1 MSVLR
6 AIESTIEGLF
16 EGIFGR
22 AFRTHV
28 QPVELARKLAKEM
41 DEHRS
46 VSVSRVYVPNEY
58 TLYLSPSDRAQ
69 FAAYEGSL
77 VGELQEY
84 LVEHARREGYA
95 LLTPPRVLIETDAD
109 LAMGEFGT
117 ATRVAQPEE
126 GAAPAAV
133 ALPAPAPVV
142 PEPAPPVAPE
152 PVPVPVSVPVPV
164 VAVPEPPAA
173 TMVYRPETP
182 LAEDGPPP
190 PVAREQITLSVDG
203 NVIPVTSSRVV
214 VGRSRECDVRVDD
227 ANVSRRHVE
236 LVQESPT
243 VWVVEDLGSTN
254 GTEVNGQPLAGRA
267 RLDDGDRIAIG
278 STELVFGRSLR

>member
-6 AIESTIEGLF
+6 AIENKIEGLF
-16 EGIFGR
+16 EGVFGR

-58 TLYLSPSDRAQ
+58 TLFLSSSDRAQ

-95 LLTPPRVLIETDAD
+95 LLTPPRVLLETDDD
-109 LAMGEFGT
+109 LAMGEFGI
-117 ATRVAQPEE
+117 ATRVVQADEASAAAAVQLPA
-126 GAAPAAV
+126 AAPAA
-133 ALPAPAPVV
+133 PAPV
-142 PEPAPPVAPE
+142 PAPPAPL
-152 PVPVPVSVPVPV
+152 
-164 VAVPEPPAA
+164 PEPPPA

-182 LAEDGPPP
+182 LGEDDGPPP
-190 PVAREQITLSVDG
+190 EVVRERVTLTVDG
-203 NVIPVTSSRVV
+203 RVVPLTTSRVV
-214 VGRSRECDVRVDD
+214 VGRSRECDIRVEDN
-227 ANVSRRHVE
+227 NVSRRHCE
-236 LVQESPT
+236 LVQEGPT
-243 VWVVEDLGSTN
+243 AWNVADLGSTN
-254 GTEVNGQPLAGRA
+254 GTEVNGKRVSGKQ
-267 RLDDGDRIAIG
+267 RLDDGDRITIG
-278 STELVFGRSLR
+278 GTELVFGRSRS

>member
-6 AIESTIEGLF
+6 AIESKIEGLF

-58 TLYLSPSDRAQ
+58 TLYLSSSDRAQ

-84 LVEHARREGYA
+84 LTEHARREGYA
-95 LLTPPRVLIETDAD
+95 LLTPPRVLLQTDDD
-109 LAMGEFGT
+109 LAMGEFGI

-126 GAAPAAV
+126 AAPSAPVAAAAPPV
-133 ALPAPAPVV
+133 VPPPAPV
-142 PEPAPPVAPE
+142 EVA
-152 PVPVPVSVPVPV
+152 
-164 VAVPEPPAA
+164 EPPAA
-173 TMVYRPETP
+173 TMVYRPQEP
-182 LAEDGPPP
+182 LGEGSGPPP
-190 PVAREQITLSVDG
+190 EVAREVVTLTVDG
-203 NVIPVTSSRVV
+203 RVVTVTSGRVV
-214 VGRSRECDVRVDD
+214 IGRSRECDVRLDD
-227 ANVSRRHVE
+227 GNVSRRHAE

-243 VWVVEDLGSTN
+243 AWVVADLGSTN
-254 GTEVNGQPLAGRA
+254 GTEVNGRRVAKRT
-267 RLDDGDRIAIG
+267 RVDDGDRITIG
-278 STELVFGRSLR
+278 STELVFGRAVR

>member
-16 EGIFGR
+16 EGVFGR

-58 TLYLSPSDRAQ
+58 TLYLSPSDREQ

-95 LLTPPRVLIETDAD
+95 LLTPPRVLLQSDED
-109 LAMGEFGT
+109 LAMGEFGI

-126 GAAPAAV
+126 QRDAPPAA
-133 ALPAPAPVV
+133 LS
-142 PEPAPPVAPE
+142 APPA
-152 PVPVPVSVPVPV
+152 PV
-164 VAVPEPPAA
+164 VAVPAPPTPVVEAPAA
-173 TMVYRPETP
+173 TMVYRPEVP
-182 LAEDGPPP
+182 LTADDGPPEE
-190 PVAREQITLSVDG
+190 VVRERVTLTVDG
-203 NVIPVTSSRVV
+203 RTIPVTTGKFV

-227 ANVSRRHVE
+227 GNVSRRHFE
-236 LVQESPT
+236 LVQDGPT
-243 VWVVEDLGSTN
+243 TWVVADLGSTN
-254 GTEVNGQPLAGRA
+254 GTEVNGKRVSGRK
-267 RLDDGDRIAIG
+267 RLDDGDRITIG
-278 STELVFGRSLR
+278 GTELVFGRSLP

>member
-16 EGIFGR
+16 EGVFGR

-58 TLYLSPSDRAQ
+58 TLYLSPSDREQ

-95 LLTPPRVLIETDAD
+95 LLAPPRVLLESDGD
-109 LAMGEFGT
+109 LAMGEFGI

-126 GAAPAAV
+126 ERDAVRAP
-133 ALPAPAPVV
+133 LPAPAP
-142 PEPAPPVAPE
+142 E
-152 PVPVPVSVPVPV
+152 
-164 VAVPEPPAA
+164 VAVPPPAIPVVEAPAA
-173 TMVYRPETP
+173 TMVYRPEVP
-182 LAEDGPPP
+182 LTADDGPPAE
-190 PVAREQITLSVDG
+190 VVRERVTLTVDG
-203 NVIPVTSSRVV
+203 RTIPVTTGKFV

-227 ANVSRRHVE
+227 GNVSRRHFE
-236 LVQESPT
+236 LVQDGPT
-243 VWVVEDLGSTN
+243 TWVVADLGSTN
-254 GTEVNGQPLAGRA
+254 GTEVNGKRVSGRK
-267 RLDDGDRIAIG
+267 RLDDGDRITIG
-278 STELVFGRSLR
+278 GTELVFGRSLR

>member
-16 EGIFGR
+16 EGVFGR

-58 TLYLSPSDRAQ
+58 TLYLSPSDREQ

-95 LLTPPRVLIETDAD
+95 LLTPPRVLLQSDED
-109 LAMGEFGT
+109 LAMGEFGI

-126 GAAPAAV
+126 QRDAPPAA
-133 ALPAPAPVV
+133 LS
-142 PEPAPPVAPE
+142 APPA
-152 PVPVPVSVPVPV
+152 PV
-164 VAVPEPPAA
+164 VAVPAPPTPVVEAPAA
-173 TMVYRPETP
+173 TMVYRPEVP
-182 LAEDGPPP
+182 LTADDGPPEE
-190 PVAREQITLSVDG
+190 VVRERVTLTVDG
-203 NVIPVTSSRVV
+203 RTIPVTTGKFV

-227 ANVSRRHVE
+227 GNVSRRHFE
-236 LVQESPT
+236 LVQDGPT
-243 VWVVEDLGSTN
+243 TWVVADLGSTN
-254 GTEVNGQPLAGRA
+254 GTEVNGRRVSGRK
-267 RLDDGDRIAIG
+267 RLDDGDRITIG
-278 STELVFGRSLR
+278 GTELVFGRSLR

>member
-16 EGIFGR
+16 EGVFGR

-95 LLTPPRVLIETDAD
+95 LLTPPRVLLQSDED
-109 LAMGEFGT
+109 LAMGEFGI

-126 GAAPAAV
+126 QRDAPPAA
-133 ALPAPAPVV
+133 LS
-142 PEPAPPVAPE
+142 APPA
-152 PVPVPVSVPVPV
+152 PV
-164 VAVPEPPAA
+164 VAVPAPPTPVVEAPAA
-173 TMVYRPETP
+173 TMVYRPEVP
-182 LAEDGPPP
+182 LTADDGPPAE
-190 PVAREQITLSVDG
+190 VVRERVTLTVDG
-203 NVIPVTSSRVV
+203 RTIPVTTGKLV

-227 ANVSRRHVE
+227 GNVSRRHFE
-236 LVQESPT
+236 LVQDGPT
-243 VWVVEDLGSTN
+243 TWVVADLGSTN
-254 GTEVNGQPLAGRA
+254 GTEVNGRRVSGRK
-267 RLDDGDRIAIG
+267 RLDDGDRITIG
-278 STELVFGRSLR
+278 GTELVFGRSLR